1 MNNRNV
7 GNTLRV
13 YHRYLGFF
21 LAGVMAMY
29 ALSGIVLIFRQ
40 TDFLKKEKIVERS
53 VPSGIK
59 LDDLGKELKIKE
71 FKIDKTE
78 GNIVYFQQGTFDL
91 STGIAKYQVK
101 ELPMVLEKMTQIHK
115 ATTKSPL
122 FFLNIFFG
130 ASLLF
135 FVLSAFWMFV
145 PSSDIFK
152 KGIYFTIAG
161 ILLVLIMLFV

>member
-29 ALSGIVLIFRQ
+29 AVSGIIMIFRQ

-53 VPSGIK
+53 VPVGIK

-71 FKIDKTE
+71 FKIEKTE
-78 GNIVYFQQGTFDL
+78 GNTVYFKQGTFDL
-91 STGIAKYQVK
+91 TTGVAKYQVK
-101 ELPMVLEKMTQIHK
+101 ELPLLLEKMSQIHK

-130 ASLLF
+130 LALLF
-135 FVLSAFWMFV
+135 FVLSAFLMFI

-152 KGIYFTIAG
+152 KGMYFTVAG
-161 ILLVLIMLFV
+161 ILLVLILLFV

>member
-29 ALSGIVLIFRQ
+29 AVSGIIMIFRQ
-40 TDFLKKEKIVERS
+40 TDFLKKEKTVERS
-53 VPSGIK
+53 LPVGIK
-59 LDDLGKELKIKE
+59 LDELGKELKIKE
-71 FKIDKTE
+71 LKIEKTE
-78 GNIVYFQQGTFDL
+78 GNTVYFKQGTFDL
-91 STGIAKYQVK
+91 TTGVAKYQVK
-101 ELPMVLEKMTQIHK
+101 ELPLLLEKMSQIHK

-130 ASLLF
+130 LALLF
-135 FVLSAFWMFV
+135 FVLSAFWMFI
-145 PSSDIFK
+145 PSSNIFK
-152 KGIYFTIAG
+152 KGMYFTVAG
-161 ILLVLIMLFV
+161 ILLVLILLFV

>member
-29 ALSGIVLIFRQ
+29 AVSGIVMIFRQ

-53 VPSGIK
+53 VPIGIK

-71 FKIDKTE
+71 FKIEKTE
-78 GNIVYFQQGTFDL
+78 GNTVYFKQGTFDL
-91 STGIAKYQVK
+91 TTGIAKYQVM
-101 ELPMVLEKMTQIHK
+101 ELPLVLEKMSQIHK

-130 ASLLF
+130 LALLF
-135 FVLSAFWMFV
+135 FVLSAFWMFI

-152 KGIYFTIAG
+152 KGMYFTVAG
-161 ILLVLIMLFV
+161 ILLVLILLFV

>member
-29 ALSGIVLIFRQ
+29 AVSGIVMIFRQ
-40 TDFLKKEKIVERS
+40 TDFLKKEKTVERS
-53 VPSGIK
+53 VPVGIK

-71 FKIDKTE
+71 LKIEKTE
-78 GNIVYFQQGTFDL
+78 GNTVYFKQGTFDL
-91 STGIAKYQVK
+91 TTGIAKYQVM
-101 ELPMVLEKMTQIHK
+101 ELPLVLEKMSQIHK

-130 ASLLF
+130 LALLF
-135 FVLSAFWMFV
+135 FVLSAFWMFI

-152 KGIYFTIAG
+152 KGMYFTVAG
-161 ILLVLIMLFV
+161 ILLVLILLFV

>member
-29 ALSGIVLIFRQ
+29 AVSGIIMIFRQ

-53 VPSGIK
+53 VPVGIK

-71 FKIDKTE
+71 FKIEKTE
-78 GNIVYFQQGTFDL
+78 GNTVYFKQGTFDL
-91 STGIAKYQVK
+91 TTGVAKYQVK
-101 ELPMVLEKMTQIHK
+101 ELPLLLEKMSQIHK

-122 FFLNIFFG
+122 FYLNSFFG
-130 ASLLF
+130 LALLF
-135 FVLSAFWMFV
+135 FVLSAFWMFI

-152 KGIYFTIAG
+152 KGMYFTVAG
-161 ILLVLIMLFV
+161 ILLVLILLFV

>member
-29 ALSGIVLIFRQ
+29 AVSGIIMIFRQ

-53 VPSGIK
+53 VPVGIK
-59 LDDLGKELKIKE
+59 LDDLGKELKFKE
-71 FKIDKTE
+71 FKIEKTE
-78 GNIVYFQQGTFDL
+78 GNTVYFKQGTFDL
-91 STGIAKYQVK
+91 TTGVAKYQVK
-101 ELPMVLEKMTQIHK
+101 ELPLLLEKMSQIHK

-130 ASLLF
+130 LALLF
-135 FVLSAFWMFV
+135 FVLSAFWMFI

-152 KGIYFTIAG
+152 KGMYFTVAG
-161 ILLVLIMLFV
+161 ILLVLILLFV

>member
-71 FKIDKTE
+71 FKIEKTQR
-78 GNIVYFQQGTFDL
+78 GG
-91 STGIAKYQVK
+91 
-101 ELPMVLEKMTQIHK
+101 
-115 ATTKSPL
+115 
-122 FFLNIFFG
+122 LNEIFE
-130 ASLLF
+130 
-135 FVLSAFWMFV
+135 
-145 PSSDIFK
+145 
-152 KGIYFTIAG
+152 TI
-161 ILLVLIMLFV
+161 

>member
-29 ALSGIVLIFRQ
+29 AVSGIIMIFRQ
-40 TDFLKKEKIVERS
+40 TDFLKKEKTVERS
-53 VPSGIK
+53 LPVGIK
-59 LDDLGKELKIKE
+59 LDELGKELKIKE
-71 FKIDKTE
+71 LKIEKTE
-78 GNIVYFQQGTFDL
+78 GNTVYFKQGTFDL
-91 STGIAKYQVK
+91 TTGVAKYQVK
-101 ELPMVLEKMTQIHK
+101 ELPLLLEKMSQIHK

-130 ASLLF
+130 LALLF
-135 FVLSAFWMFV
+135 FVLSAFWMFI

-152 KGIYFTIAG
+152 KGMYFTVAG
-161 ILLVLIMLFV
+161 ILLVLILLFV